1 MVKVGHTVTF
11 CGMPSFCIAVGF
23 TNANVMGCKYVGRG
37 GMEVRFSAVQHLI
50 WLVDN
55 FCVKAKKNM
64 NLSL

>member
-1 MVKVGHTVTF
+1 
-11 CGMPSFCIAVGF
+11 MPSFCIAVGF